1 MFARFRDCEDD
12 STAGPEGVGDDS
24 REAAKVRASHL
35 SIRPFCHCLIP
46 QKGYMRSVCLAS
58 GSGGGEIP
66 CSCSLAVHAGVTN
79 LLELLS
85 VDDVIVD

>member
-35 SIRPFCHCLIP
+35 SIRPKMGFVALSFDELNFVFFLPLFDSAERIHTEC
-46 QKGYMRSVCLAS
+46 
-58 GSGGGEIP
+58 
-66 CSCSLAVHAGVTN
+66 
-79 LLELLS
+79 LLS
-85 VDDVIVD
+85 QWIWRR